1 MVNFVLTETDVYD
14 ARGFVESLMW
24 DRCIV
29 RHQSGETM
37 NPNTGKITPTYDV
50 VYGDPVDGGPCRFK
64 MISQIGVS
72 SALDRNL
79 VDQGI
84 TIVRGL
90 LHLPVDSV
98 GVQVEDKVEMVLS
111 LDPQLDTGMIFR
123 VDSPYPGQTQAAVRR
138 LWLELVV

>member
-1 MVNFVLTETDVYD
+1 MNFVISETDVLD

-29 RHQSGETM
+29 RHQTGETM
-37 NPNTGKITPTYDV
+37 NPNTGQITPTYSV
-50 VYGDPVDGGPCRFK
+50 VYGDPVEGGPCRFK

-79 VDQGI
+79 ADQGI
-84 TIVRGL
+84 TIVRAL

-98 GVQVEDKVEMVLS
+98 GITLEDKVEIIS
-111 LDPQLDTGMIFR
+111 SYDPQLDTGMTFR
-123 VDSPYPGQTQAAVRR
+123 VDSPYPGQTQSAVRR
-138 LWLELVV
+138 IWLELIV